1 MDKLLNDY
9 LAQVENCL
17 RPLTASERVDIV
29 AEIKSQ
35 MLESQAKEGLSSQE
49 ILARL
54 GDARALARAYLGDS
68 IARSRFSLRRLLACI
83 AFGGM
88 AGLGGMFVL
97 PIFGVLTVGFLFAGV
112 IAPLAGLL
120 KTGGWFL
127 GFDMPFIMFQ
137 FGSYSLHPLLV
148 LPLSLAVG
156 ALFFALAMGCWW
168 AVKAY
173 MRAAGKAHRALGT
186 AA

>member
-83 AFGGM
+83 AFGGKI
-88 AGLGGMFVL
+88 G
-97 PIFGVLTVGFLFAGV
+97 
-112 IAPLAGLL
+112 
-120 KTGGWFL
+120 
-127 GFDMPFIMFQ
+127 
-137 FGSYSLHPLLV
+137 
-148 LPLSLAVG
+148 
-156 ALFFALAMGCWW
+156 
-168 AVKAY
+168 
-173 MRAAGKAHRALGT
+173 RAHV
-186 AA
+186 